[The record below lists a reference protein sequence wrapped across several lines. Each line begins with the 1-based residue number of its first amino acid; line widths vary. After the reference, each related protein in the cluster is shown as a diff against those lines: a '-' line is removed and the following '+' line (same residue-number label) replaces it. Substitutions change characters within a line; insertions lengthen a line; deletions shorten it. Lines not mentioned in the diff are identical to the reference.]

1 MKKLLTIFLF
11 FISYFISAQFD
22 TEHWFAPIVD
32 RTGGLDAE
40 QYLYLSTNR
49 TTPFTV
55 EIYNNNTL
63 YKTISISKG
72 NPGKI
77 NIDRNLMIT
86 ENQADL
92 FTPNKMGLHLVGEFK
107 FFAHFR
113 FAVRNHAEIIT
124 SKGKA
129 ALGKT
134 FFTGMV
140 ENSVGRD
147 YINSMVGITANEN
160 NTSIKISGYKSGVI
174 FSNGNNA
181 ASMPD
186 FTITLNKGES
196 YIFDIISNSS
206 NDNLTGLIGAKIE
219 SNKPISVTNG
229 NFDAISPNKSNID
242 ITMDQ
247 SIPIERLG
255 KQYVVMNGN
264 GSKVSPNPNFSGMEK
279 TLIIATEDNTNFYI
293 NNNTTPIS
301 ITKAGEYKIIE
312 STDYVTQSTDVYN
325 LYINSDKKVYVY
337 QNLAGNRTGTE
348 FASAGFNIIPALDCL
363 LPNKIDEF
371 GFIDEIGNN
380 NYDTKLNIIAEKGA
394 KVYVNGTQLTGN
406 LGPFP
411 ISGNSLWE
419 SYFYPNAT
427 GNITVSADKAITA
440 GIAAGNGA
448 VGYGG
453 YFAGFNSNPIVSKGG
468 DCDKKNITLEVDD
481 TYDTYQ
487 WYLNGVPY
495 TGTDANSYIIKPTE
509 SGEYY
514 VKIVKTG
521 CGTLDSPI
529 FKFQRCPFKTTLAI
543 EVSDCA
549 PTYKITPK
557 FSTSTQTIDI
567 SSIKITKAPSYGT
580 ATIDATTG
588 EIIYTLTD
596 TTVFSDTFTYS
607 FSGTDPNYPDTEF
620 VTVNIIVNRLKTIT
634 GEALACIK
642 PDKTGDFD
650 LTKAIVSNDTNITKV
665 EYFENYDTA
674 TKTFSNPIANF
685 TSYNSIPKTIYAK
698 VTNSYGCT
706 EMAEINLNFYP
717 IPNIDTLKFDS
728 TLCDTDFDGL
738 YEPDFDE
745 ISKTIVNN
753 SADFDIYY
761 FDNPG
766 FNFPALPKN
775 WTYTTPTRVYIL
787 VASRNGCTNATGFLD
802 FKIGNKLS
810 VTDATSQICDGDFNN
825 TEAVNLDTYLPQL
838 TSETGY
844 THQFYLTKNDADLEQ
859 NPIASSQNL
868 TSTTTFYVRI
878 KKSGICDNIAALTL
892 NFGQPNTS
900 TTLPAQVTVCEGNT
914 TTLDAGTGFTSYLW
928 SNGATT
934 QTITVGKGDY
944 SVVLTS
950 PNSCTFTQN
959 VKVVESPKAI
969 VDISKFNTTICDQ
982 NLDGTIEVNLNNVTS
997 AILLN
1002 PGIYRVKYY
1011 TNSIDANA
1019 GNTNIL
1025 NNFWS
1030 FSTDTTIFVRVES
1043 DYCPAQIYPLDF
1055 KFGNRVT
1062 LLTSTLSQE
1071 VCDDDLDAI
1080 KSVNLK
1086 TFESFFT
1093 TDNSVSIT
1101 YFNSENDAKNNINPI
1116 SSTQNITS
1124 TGTYFLRFEK
1134 VNSCPN
1140 WAKITVNIKTP
1151 KASTTLQN
1159 KTICKN
1165 TTTVVDAGTG
1175 FTYYKWSN
1183 GTEGQ
1188 FAEEAEYGVGTHY
1201 VELTSTNG
1209 CVYKQYFT
1217 ISEAVDPVIDSVIE
1231 QGNSITVNVSG
1242 GTAPYEYSLDQIN
1255 WQKSNFFDNLRRGV
1269 QKVYVRDANICTPIE
1284 YEFSI
1289 INLINA
1295 ITPNGDGINDVLD
1308 YSDLRVKKDVKISIF
1323 DRFGKKVYSSEK
1335 QSNYIWNGTENGRSI
1350 ITGTYWYVL
1359 EWTEPDTNTKVTYKN
1374 WIIVKN
1380 RN

>member
-1 MKKLLTIFLF
+1 MKRLLTILFLLSLF
-11 FISYFISAQFD
+11 TNINAQFD

-32 RTGGLDAE
+32 RTGGQDAE

-113 FAVRNHAEIIT
+113 FAVKSHAEIIT

-196 YIFDIISNSS
+196 YIFDIISNAS

-229 NFDAISPNKSNID
+229 NFDAISPNKTNID

-312 STDYVTQSTDVYN
+312 STDYVTQSTDVFN

-371 GFIDEIGNN
+371 GFINEIGNN
-380 NYDTKLNIIAEKGA
+380 TYDTKLNIIAEKGA
-394 KVYVNGTQLTGN
+394 KVYVNRTQLTGN

-427 GNITVSADKAITA
+427 DNITVSADKAITA

-453 YFAGFNSNPIVSKGG
+453 YFAGFNSNPIISKGG
-468 DCDKKNITLEVDD
+468 DCNKNNITLEVDD
-481 TYDTYQ
+481 TYDSYQ
-487 WYLNGVPY
+487 WYYNGSPY
-495 TGTDANSYIIKPTE
+495 TGTGANTYIISPTE
-509 SGEYY
+509 SGEYF
-514 VKIVKTG
+514 VKIVKIG
-521 CGTLDSPI
+521 CGTLDSPT
-529 FKFQRCPFKTTLAI
+529 FDYLKCPLKTNITTDISNCNPIYTTLPVFTSSPQSVDI
-543 EVSDCA
+543 NTLVITNNPTNGSVSIN
-549 PTYKITPK
+549 P
-557 FSTSTQTIDI
+557 
-567 SSIKITKAPSYGT
+567 
-580 ATIDATTG
+580 TTG
-588 EIIYTLTD
+588 EITYTLTNFSA
-596 TTVFSDTFTYS
+596 TTDSFTYS
-607 FSGTDPNYPDTEF
+607 FSGTDPRFPDTEF
-620 VTVNIIVNRLKTIT
+620 ITVNININYLRVIT
-634 GEALACIK
+634 GETFACIK
-642 PDKTGDFD
+642 PDQTGDFD
-650 LTKAIVSNDTNITKV
+650 LTQAKVSNDINITKV
-665 EYFENYDTA
+665 EYFENYDVT

-802 FKIGNKLS
+802 FKIG
-810 VTDATSQICDGDFNN
+810 T
-825 TEAVNLDTYLPQL
+825 
-838 TSETGY
+838 
-844 THQFYLTKNDADLEQ
+844 
-859 NPIASSQNL
+859 
-868 TSTTTFYVRI
+868 
-878 KKSGICDNIAALTL
+878 
-892 NFGQPNTS
+892 
-900 TTLPAQVTVCEGNT
+900 
-914 TTLDAGTGFTSYLW
+914 
-928 SNGATT
+928 
-934 QTITVGKGDY
+934 
-944 SVVLTS
+944 
-950 PNSCTFTQN
+950 
-959 VKVVESPKAI
+959 
-969 VDISKFNTTICDQ
+969 
-982 NLDGTIEVNLNNVTS
+982 
-997 AILLN
+997 
-1002 PGIYRVKYY
+1002 
-1011 TNSIDANA
+1011 
-1019 GNTNIL
+1019 
-1025 NNFWS
+1025 
-1030 FSTDTTIFVRVES
+1030 
-1043 DYCPAQIYPLDF
+1043 
-1055 KFGNRVT
+1055 
-1062 LLTSTLSQE
+1062 
-1071 VCDDDLDAI
+1071 
-1080 KSVNLK
+1080 
-1086 TFESFFT
+1086 
-1093 TDNSVSIT
+1093 
-1101 YFNSENDAKNNINPI
+1101 
-1116 SSTQNITS
+1116 
-1124 TGTYFLRFEK
+1124 
-1134 VNSCPN
+1134 
-1140 WAKITVNIKTP
+1140 KITVNNIETAVCDNERDGKTNIKISDYLP
-1151 KASTTLQN
+1151 STTSGTQYFYYNSLQKAQEAITGTTISN
-1159 KTICKN
+1159 DQEITNNTTFYIRTENPGFCPNIFELQIIFNQPNVSRTLKDKVICKN
-1165 TTTVVDAGTG
+1165 TTTTVDAGTG

-1183 GTEGQ
+1183 GTEGATLQ
-1188 FAEEAEYGVGTHY
+1188 TATYGVGTHY

-1209 CVYKQYFT
+1209 CVYKQSFT

-1242 GTAPYEYSLDQIN
+1242 GTAPYEYSLEQIN